1 MFSTRDRAEHS
12 WKRKIVAPIF
22 SQKGVLEFE
31 PILMRYVTQLIE
43 QWDRLYGLTRQGT
56 FGPGGPTETSG
67 LLYLDLLPCEVTTL
81 IPCVNLYEI
90 CQLQGRAI

>member
-12 WKRKIVAPIF
+12 RKRKIIAPVF

-43 QWDRLYGLTRQGT
+43 QWDRLYGLTRRGT
-56 FGPGGPTETSG
+56 SRNGVAGGPKDKNG
-67 LLYLDLLPCEVTTL
+67 LLYLDLLPCEATTL
-81 IPCVNLYEI
+81 VPCVNLYDI
-90 CQLQGRAI
+90 RPL